1 MSAHQNLIRWAGG
14 KKWFIPIF
22 TKLVKGLKFAD
33 YYEPFLGG
41 GSIFFNM
48 ETVHRAFLSDLNKN
62 LIIMYQAVKDNPE
75 AVISK
80 MKEFPIGK
88 EGYYLVRSQEPVDDI
103 AIAARFI
110 YLNHYSFN
118 GIYRENAAG
127 KYNVP
132 FGFVRTEYDY
142 SRITEASK
150 KLESASICFQD
161 FEAIASYIK
170 ENDLVFLD
178 PPYSRSETVIGNSFV
193 SYNAQFFRLKDQERL
208 RHLIDTINKKHAY
221 YIMTNGNDSRIAEIF
236 DGCGKKLLYSRKCVI
251 SSIVSARGSFEE
263 LIYTN
268 IPIDNMGELC
278 ELE

>member
-1 MSAHQNLIRWAGG
+1 MSISQNLIRWAGG
-14 KKWFIPIF
+14 KKWFVPIF
-22 TKLVKGLKFAD
+22 FRLIDGLEFED

-48 ETVHRAFLSDLNKN
+48 DSKHKAFLSDLNDK

-75 AVISK
+75 AVIRK

-88 EGYYLVRSQEPVDDI
+88 DGYYFVRSQEPDDYI
-103 AIAARFI
+103 SIAARFI

-132 FGFVRTEYDY
+132 FGFNRSEYDY
-142 SRITEASK
+142 SRILGASK
-150 KLESASICFQD
+150 KLESAIICFQD
-161 FEAIASYIK
+161 FAEISSSIK

-178 PPYSRSETVIGNSFV
+178 PPYSKSESVCGNSFV
-193 SYNAQFFRLKDQERL
+193 SYNARFFRLKDQERL
-208 RHLIDTINKKHAY
+208 RKLIDEINEKHAY
-221 YIMTNGNDSRIAEIF
+221 YIMTNGNDDKISEIF
-236 DGCGKKLLYSRKCVI
+236 DGCGQKLRCSRKCVI
-251 SSIVSARGSFEE
+251 SSISTARRSFDE

-268 IPIDNMGELC
+268 IPIDS
-278 ELE
+278 LEGICGLE